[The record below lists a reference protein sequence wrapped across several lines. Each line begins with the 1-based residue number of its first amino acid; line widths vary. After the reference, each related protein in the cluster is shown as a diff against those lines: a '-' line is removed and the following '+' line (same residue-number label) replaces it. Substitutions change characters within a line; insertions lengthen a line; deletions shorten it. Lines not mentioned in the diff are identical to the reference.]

1 MNLSNIKSDYKDK
14 IEGDEMRFESYAQ
27 ELEDIILYVALQDVA
42 EGFYIDV
49 GANDPVDI
57 SVTKFFYDRGWSGI
71 NIEPLR
77 SKCAIL
83 ENERTRDIN
92 LCVGISNQRG
102 EEMLIP
108 SDGGGGVITTFS
120 ESIAEKGG
128 FANHT
133 KYAKVMLTLSDVY
146 EQYCCQNQQI
156 HFCKIDVEGYEKYVL
171 EGISNWE
178 IFRPWIFVVEAAEP
192 GTDIPAYEPWEDIL
206 LTNGYILA
214 YATKINR
221 YYLDKRKEHLLER
234 FDEIDKFTDKNVI
247 VRMEMTSID
256 DILNNWK

>member
-1 MNLSNIKSDYKDK
+1 
-14 IEGDEMRFESYAQ
+14 MRFESYAQ
-27 ELEDIILYVALQDVA
+27 ELEDIVLYAVLQNVE

-57 SVTKFFYDRGWSGI
+57 SVTKFFYDRGWRGI

-77 SKCAIL
+77 SKCAML
-83 ENERTRDIN
+83 EDERPRDIN
-92 LCVGISNQRG
+92 LCVGISNKGG

-108 SDGGGGVITTFS
+108 GGGGGGVITTFS
-120 ESIAEKGG
+120 ESVAEKGG
-128 FANHT
+128 FSNHARH
-133 KYAKVMLTLSDVY
+133 AKTMLTLSDIY
-146 EQYCCQNQQI
+146 EQYCSRDQQI

-171 EGISNWE
+171 EGISDWE
-178 IFRPWIFVVEAAEP
+178 TYRPWIFVVEAAEP

-234 FDEIDKFTDKNVI
+234 FEEIDRFIDRNKV

-256 DILNNWK
+256 DILDNWK